1 MNTDEENHA
10 HTTQKVK
17 CLICVQLD
25 NSKLMTVAL
34 YYSLLL
40 LSEV

>member
-1 MNTDEENHA
+1 MKTDGENDA
-10 HTTQKVK
+10 CTTQKVK
-17 CLICVQLD
+17 CLFCARLND
-25 NSKLMTVAL
+25 DKLMTVAL

>member
-1 MNTDEENHA
+1 MKTDEENHA
-10 HTTQKVK
+10 RITQKVK
-17 CLICVQLD
+17 CLFCVQLD
-25 NSKLMTVAL
+25 NGKLMTVAL